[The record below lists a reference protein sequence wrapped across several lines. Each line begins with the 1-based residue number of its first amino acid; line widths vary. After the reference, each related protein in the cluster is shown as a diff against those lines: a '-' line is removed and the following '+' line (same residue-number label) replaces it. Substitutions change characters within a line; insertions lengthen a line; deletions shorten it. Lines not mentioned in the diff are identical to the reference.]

1 MIGEIGGGKGAVG
14 REHQSHQET
23 LTHKYSR
30 PELERVRNNPF
41 SSSQQIGTVC
51 VGLSQA
57 ALVDVLPIIDSPPL
71 PNSSSTTT
79 TTTHKTLRDKFLFTL
94 PPRKKK
100 PK

>member
-71 PNSSSTTT
+71 PNSSSTT
-79 TTTHKTLRDKFLFTL
+79 HKTLRDKFLFTL
-94 PPRKKK
+94 PRRKKK